1 MGASQS
7 NAKTINSDKLQHQ
20 IDFQESSSSNS
31 IGNTSSPPSL
41 AIDRRNSGDIG
52 GIRHDQVAVSVWD
65 KQQYDPM
72 PLMGKRSESFE
83 EKLYRK
89 VTTEP
94 LVPIGCCVTTYFLS
108 SGIRS
113 FLNRDSAR
121 SQLMMRGR
129 VAAQACTVLAF
140 CFYAGFSNLSLGFQ
154 PSKNKS
160 APEDK

>member
-7 NAKTINSDKLQHQ
+7 NARTTNSDKLQPQ
-20 IDFQESSSSNS
+20 IDLQEISSSNS
-31 IGNTSSPPSL
+31 IDNTSSPPSL
-41 AIDRRNSGDIG
+41 AIDRRNSGDT
-52 GIRHDQVAVSVWD
+52 RHDQVAVSVWD
-65 KQQYDPM
+65 EQQYDPM
-72 PLMGKRSESFE
+72 PLIGKRSESFE